1 LILKCL
7 TFVVFLVMPLNYA
20 KLFFLLSF
28 SFFLCTFCGGTSGR
42 FLLLKLTTIET
53 WLVHFWFHLWNVHF
67 CLFIMLTAICLADK
81 DLHCHDQCRVFMDV
95 NLQYL
100 YMQSVPISHN
110 CSCIIFIFNVR
121 SIPTSGKMYMIQ
133 LCVIIFVMTCGMF
146 VVTWFSENP
155 FASYTNKTDHH
166 NIIKIL
172 FKVALNT
179 NDWRTS
185 HAVKKWENWDESV

>member
-1 LILKCL
+1 
-7 TFVVFLVMPLNYA
+7 
-20 KLFFLLSF
+20 
-28 SFFLCTFCGGTSGR
+28 
-42 FLLLKLTTIET
+42 
-53 WLVHFWFHLWNVHF
+53 
-67 CLFIMLTAICLADK
+67 MLTAICLADK
-81 DLHCHDQCRVFMDV
+81 DLHCHDQCRVFMGM

-100 YMQSVPISHN
+100 YMQSV
-110 CSCIIFIFNVR
+110 
-121 SIPTSGKMYMIQ
+121 PTSGKMYMIQ

-179 NDWRTS
+179 ND
-185 HAVKKWENWDESV
+185 